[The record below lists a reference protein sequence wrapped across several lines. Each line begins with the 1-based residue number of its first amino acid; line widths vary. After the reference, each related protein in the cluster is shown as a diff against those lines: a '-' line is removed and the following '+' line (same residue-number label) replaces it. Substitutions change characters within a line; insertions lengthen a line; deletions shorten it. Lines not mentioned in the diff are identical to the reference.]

1 MIKKFIIWH
10 LNSVIYSLEEK
21 LTILECEPCDY
32 PDAPNKINAI
42 IDTRAAIYRTKRTIE
57 EVMNHNIQVPHQLK
71 HLALVAGLVTITI
84 IGMIVLPLYF

>member
-10 LNSVIYSLEEK
+10 LNSVIYALEER
-21 LTILECEPCDY
+21 LTVLECEPCDY
-32 PDAPNKINAI
+32 PDSANKITAI

-57 EVMNHNIQVPHQLK
+57 EVMNHKVRVPDQVK
-71 HLALVAGLVTITI
+71 HLALVFGIVTITI

>member
-10 LNSVIYSLEEK
+10 LNSVVYALEER
-21 LTILECEPCDY
+21 LSVLECEPCDY
-32 PDAPNKINAI
+32 PDAASKINAI

-57 EVMNHNIQVPHQLK
+57 EVMNHNVRVPDQVK